1 MQGVCSTLLFKM
13 IQNFYFSL
21 FITIILKRS
30 KLSRP
35 ILQDTYIRLTTD
47 ISKHCGHPIYFQT
60 LEDHNIKFGTYR
72 PTINSYIDAGK
83 GVVRWL

>member
-35 ILQDTYIRLTTD
+35 ILQDTNIMLTTD
-47 ISKHCGHPIYFQT
+47 ISKHCGHPIYFQAI
-60 LEDHNIKFGTYR
+60 EDHNITFGTYR

-83 GVVRWL
+83 GVVRSL